1 MKVKYLLNKNLRN
14 HYRKV
19 FDGIANGRK
28 RALDTWFNDKWNQ
41 LDNIKNS
48 LLLLNSDTTINSFLE
63 EAIKKHS
70 DFCELFIINHE
81 GIVTISSCNK
91 HIGLD
96 MSFLPNLER
105 GLKEQP
111 LMYGPYIDK
120 NTLDID
126 LTSKHF
132 YDEVTLMFSIP
143 CRNKNNELQ
152 ILCARVLNDD
162 MSNVIQDEDT
172 HIYKDSGDNYLFMVK
187 SNRNIPKGT
196 ALSRSRFEDDT
207 FRLGDN
213 LKAGI
218 KTKKYGIVKIEKHTE
233 FEIIFTDPET
243 NELHTGIK
251 NTIDNGEN
259 LDSWPGYP
267 DYRHIMVGGKGV
279 LITPPNCDEVW
290 GMMCEADIDELYK
303 FTSIDL
309 KLPLTI
315 SCSGAALFFINYI
328 TNNYFSKQNI
338 ICPIICWICL
348 SIITFFASRNIITK
362 PLSSTINILENMAEG
377 EGDLTSRVHKLSSD
391 EVGELSKWFN
401 KFINNQMHML
411 SRVKE
416 SSTTTKKSINLVSSI
431 SNNVKNGMD
440 DIQSTVVNLLENAEY
455 QNSVFQNTRNN
466 FSQISDSIDEMNN
479 FISEIVSLISSTN
492 SNASTAKGLSND
504 VLSNMNDLTST
515 IESTVNSINI
525 LKDNSNKITD
535 VTNLIN
541 NISQQTQLLSLN
553 ASIESARAGEA
564 GKGFA
569 VVADEISKLA
579 LQTQEATKS
588 ITDVINTVKSE
599 TETTF
604 NYAEKMTKKINISRM
619 SVKNTIDSFENINS
633 DINVLSNSINSI
645 STLIQNENKNFNE
658 VMSNINSLANK
669 IKLST
674 KNTSKESKESLDSVN
689 EILYEINNLNLSTKI
704 LENASETLYTLV
716 DSFTLK

>member
-1 MKVKYLLNKNLRN
+1 
-14 HYRKV
+14 
-19 FDGIANGRK
+19 
-28 RALDTWFNDKWNQ
+28 
-41 LDNIKNS
+41 
-48 LLLLNSDTTINSFLE
+48 
-63 EAIKKHS
+63 
-70 DFCELFIINHE
+70 
-81 GIVTISSCNK
+81 
-91 HIGLD
+91 

-207 FRLGDN
+207 FTLGDN

-416 SSTTTKKSINLVSSI
+416 SSTTTKKSISLVSSI

-716 DSFTLK
+716 DSFTLM